1 MRTAFKKI
9 VLLLL
14 TLEARLAVARYK
26 PHIIAVTGS
35 VGKTSTKDAI
45 YEVVAEG
52 AYVRKSQ
59 KSFNSEIGLPLTI
72 LGRPN
77 AWNNPFKW
85 MLNLLDGLLL
95 IVLRSRYP
103 EWLVLEV
110 GADRPG
116 DIKKVAAW
124 LPVTIAVITRLPEVP
139 VHVEFF
145 ESAEQVVEEKAA
157 LIDALLPDGTL
168 VLYADDARAEEFK
181 KRAADK
187 KIITFGFAPG
197 ADVRAEDTA
206 ILFESGTEHWPIG
219 MSTRLTIDG
228 VSVPIEVEG
237 AIGTHTL
244 LPALAAAAVG
254 VALGK
259 APSDIAHALKNYEP
273 PQGRM
278 HLVRGVK
285 DTLIIDDTY
294 NSSPAA
300 VVAALDA
307 LKMIG
312 RAGQSAG
319 IPPGRRIA
327 VLGDMLELGRQ
338 SVEEHRKIGAEVATR
353 ASDGGTVDMLITV
366 GFRARDIAEAAL
378 DGGLAENVILQYE
391 DSQKAGEELAA
402 LLQSGDCVLV
412 KGSQS
417 MRMERAVKEMM
428 AEPELAGELLVR
440 QDEEWIKR

>member
-14 TLEARLAVARYK
+14 SLEARLTVARYK

-85 MLNLLDGLLL
+85 VLNLLDGLLL
-95 IVLRSRYP
+95 IVVGSRYP

-116 DIKKVAAW
+116 DIKKVATW
-124 LPVTIAVITRLPEVP
+124 LPVNIAVITRLPEVP

-181 KRAADK
+181 KRAAGK

-197 ADVRAEDTA
+197 ADVRAEDTT

-300 VVAALDA
+300 VAAALDA
-307 LKMIG
+307 LKAI
-312 RAGQSAG
+312 STS
-319 IPPGRRIA
+319 GRRIA

-338 SVEEHRKIGAEVATR
+338 SVEEHRKIGAHVAAR
-353 ASDGGTVDMLITV
+353 ASDGGAVDMLVTV

-378 DGGLAENVILQYE
+378 DGGLAENAILQYE
-391 DSQKAGEELAA
+391 DSEKAGEELAA
-402 LLQSGDCVLV
+402 LLQSGDCILV

-428 AEPELAGELLVR
+428 AEPERAGEMLVR